1 MYTPSEEGSQEE
13 SSQDVDSNDDE
24 AQEKKP
30 LGKGK
35 SGLTYGRKIEEND
48 EETWEESMCQLQR
61 KW

>member
-1 MYTPSEEGSQEE
+1 MYTPSEESSQEE
-13 SSQDVDSNDDE
+13 SSQDVDSNDDK
-24 AQEKKP
+24 AQKKKP

-35 SGLTYGRKIEEND
+35 SGLTYGRKIEENN